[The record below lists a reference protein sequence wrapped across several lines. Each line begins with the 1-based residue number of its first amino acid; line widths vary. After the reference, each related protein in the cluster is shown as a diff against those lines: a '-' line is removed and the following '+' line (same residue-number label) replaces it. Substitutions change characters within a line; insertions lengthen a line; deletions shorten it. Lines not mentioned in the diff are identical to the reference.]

1 MSSDLRRDE
10 HTLISFMH
18 KSRLR
23 VTRLVRRVQKYLR
36 LRSSYASED
45 DLIRGAS
52 VCTLKSCIAIPLSIG
67 PLDSFRGGFL
77 FYYWLLLAG
86 PSWTIAPLQVNLEVY
101 SSFFFLFPFPFPRLV
116 FRYKV
121 SLLIYYWIV
130 RRYARDL

>member
-18 KSRLR
+18 KSRMR

-52 VCTLKSCIAIPLSIG
+52 VCTLKSCIAILFSIC
-67 PLDSFRGGFL
+67 PLDCFRGGFL
-77 FYYWLLLAG
+77 FYYWLILAG

-101 SSFFFLFPFPFPRLV
+101 SSIFFNIFFP
-116 FRYKV
+116 
-121 SLLIYYWIV
+121 LLAGWRFV
-130 RRYARDL
+130 AK

>member
-18 KSRLR
+18 KSRMR

-52 VCTLKSCIAIPLSIG
+52 VCTLKSCIAIPFSIG
-67 PLDSFRGGFL
+67 PLDFFRGGFL
-77 FYYWLLLAG
+77 FYYWLILAG

-101 SSFFFLFPFPFPRLV
+101 SSIFFNISFPLFAGWCFV
-116 FRYKV
+116 AK
-121 SLLIYYWIV
+121 
-130 RRYARDL
+130 